1 MLVKQCGMTKNS
13 EFVNI
18 IMAKYQRDA
27 SGNFFG
33 LALVYRRQKKEPG
46 GTVVRQNISRLVTQE
61 FYTRMKR
68 YENRYYQRITSR
80 DNRKLIQTMEQIYN
94 QPGEKKQ
101 LVHVLKKL
109 GVVTKSQ
116 AEWQEAGNTLRRYE
130 EELVQLKRRISSQE
144 EHILK
149 IRNREE
155 QAVSTKA
162 ITREVMEN
170 IKKEIRMER
179 LRYGLD

>member
-1 MLVKQCGMTKNS
+1 MLKQSEMTKNS
-13 EFVNI
+13 EFVNKI
-18 IMAKYQRDA
+18 TKKYQRDV
-27 SGNFFG
+27 SGNSFG
-33 LALVYRRQKKEPG
+33 LALVYRRQKKESG

-68 YENRYYQRITSR
+68 YENRYYQRITSQG
-80 DNRKLIQTMEQIYN
+80 NRKLIQTIEQIYN

-116 AEWQEAGNTLRRYE
+116 GEWQETRKTLQQYE
-130 EELVQLKRRISSQE
+130 EELVQLKRRIASQE
-144 EHILK
+144 EYFLK

-155 QAVSTKA
+155 KEVSTKA

-170 IKKEIRMER
+170 IRREIRMER
-179 LRYGLD
+179 VRYGLD